1 MGENPG
7 ADANSGT
14 NYIRQYAGKNI
25 TGATAGLAYNLGLAP
40 AAIADGTGI
49 CREDVGNDADAGAQ
63 NYDFSNRGNFAAGAG
78 GLNLAK
84 YVHYKLR
91 AYNPVTGIN

>member
-1 MGENPG
+1 VNH
-7 ADANSGT
+7 GT
-14 NYIRQYAGKNI
+14 QYIRQYAGKNI

-40 AAIADGTGI
+40 AAINAAGI
-49 CREDVGNDADAGAQ
+49 CAEDIGNDDDAGVQ
-63 NYDFSNRGNFAAGAG
+63 NYNFNDRGNFVAGAG

-91 AYNPVTGIN
+91 AYNPVTGIA